1 MFSPSVCTRKSNLT
15 PTQHNPLMDLSNS
28 ACFCVVSGYVMSC
41 SVDQLAVLM
50 AITPLI
56 IVPLMLFGGYF
67 LNSEYVMNSV
77 LQTHMPSC
85 LLISR

>member
-1 MFSPSVCTRKSNLT
+1 
-15 PTQHNPLMDLSNS
+15 
-28 ACFCVVSGYVMSC
+28 MSC

-67 LNSEYVMNSV
+67 LNSEYVDEIRSKTKCRRR
-77 LQTHMPSC
+77 L
-85 LLISR
+85 